1 MPRVMKDLQSILEA
15 LLFVSDAPVTFERLR
30 ETLPEREA
38 GDIRNAL
45 NALVEEYRS
54 RDSGLYIAEV
64 SGGYQIRTRESVR
77 DWIRKFRK
85 ERPPALSRAAVET
98 LAVIAY
104 RQPVLKAEIEK
115 VRGVDSSGTLK
126 SLLERNLVRMVGRKD
141 VPGKPIL
148 YGTTRKFLEIFHLR
162 DLSELPTLRDWKELG
177 E

>member
-1 MPRVMKDLQSILEA
+1 MKDLKPILEA
-15 LLFVSDAPVTFERLR
+15 LIFVSDSPVTFDRLR
-30 ETLPEREA
+30 ETLPDREA
-38 GDIRNAL
+38 GDIRAAL
-45 NALVEEYRS
+45 NALVEEYNS

-77 DWIRKFRK
+77 DWIRRLRK
-85 ERPPALSRAAVET
+85 ERPLALSRAAVET

-104 RQPVLKAEIEK
+104 RQPVMKSDIEK

-126 SLLERNLVRMVGRKD
+126 SLIERNLVRMVGRKD

-148 YGTTRKFLEIFHLR
+148 YGTTRKFLEFFHLR